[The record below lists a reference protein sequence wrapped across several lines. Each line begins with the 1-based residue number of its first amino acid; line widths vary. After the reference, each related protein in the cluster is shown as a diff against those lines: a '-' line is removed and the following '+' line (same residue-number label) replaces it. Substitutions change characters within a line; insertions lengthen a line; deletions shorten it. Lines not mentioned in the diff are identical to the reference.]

1 VSVAEDLV
9 DDRVAGGDELAVGNV
24 RHVVRGVGELL
35 DLDEN
40 DAIRKGQRRCQSIWS
55 SAHGSR

>member
-1 VSVAEDLV
+1 LV